1 MVFPR
6 DAAPAAE
13 NSRIKFS
20 RQAEKASANFSG
32 AKIRSAH
39 FPAGGIFVS
48 GLAGKRP
55 RAQRFPAACTFLFGT
70 NRPKSPVYIQ
80 QPQRPIRQ
88 SPNAF
93 FLQLRFSRRENTRCI
108 FFQHPKPSF
117 PAWPANISRC
127 QSYYNLQQDNSFPS
141 GTSRPTPPAAILFIP
156 ALTILNQPTSFLP
169 AWPADALHSS
179 PPFFQ
184 NPPIAIFPNILPA
197 FAFPY
202 LQLQSHPTTFS
213 TPSTSSVLLP
223 LFQTAAQTRNVV
235 SRAGAA
241 CKAADGAGEEP
252 AFFLSFL
259 FFSPLFFP
267 LFFSFPSPWRRGF
280 AATPSFFFL
289 LLFFF
294 LFFLFVFLL
303 LFLLFSFCF
312 FSLYFYSDF
321 LFLFFLCPFF
331 LLFLSFYFCSYLCF
345 FCILFLLLFLSLL
358 FFLVF
363 IFVFLSFFFIFA
375 SPFLFLSFFLFYF
388 FTLLTPISFL
398 IIQPLADHSFFLFRR
413 QSFPSHPVT
422 SRQQQK
428 EKNIGK
434 RIHGGE
440 MAFRE
445 RTGGGRK
452 DRGTEWSP
460 ERDGKKCIL
469 RGMEQWAERNEWR
482 EEID

>member
-48 GLAGKRP
+48 GLAGQRP
-55 RAQRFPAACTFLFGT
+55 RVQRFPDACTFLFGAS
-70 NRPKSPVYIQ
+70 RPTSSISIH
-80 QPQRPIRQ
+80 QPQRPTRQ
-88 SPNAF
+88 SQNT

-108 FFQHPKPSF
+108 FFQHPKPSL
-117 PAWPANISRC
+117 PAWPANIC

-294 LFFLFVFLL
+294 LFFLFVFL
-303 LFLLFSFCF
+303 
-312 FSLYFYSDF
+312 
-321 LFLFFLCPFF
+321 
-331 LLFLSFYFCSYLCF
+331 SFYFCSYLCF
-345 FCILFLLLFLSLL
+345 FLFIFSLYFSSCFFLFVFSFFYFYFSFYFLFLFYFYFLFLLSFCFYFYLCLLYFFSLF
-358 FFLVF
+358 FFLV
-363 IFVFLSFFFIFA
+363 FIFA
-375 SPFLFLSFFLFYF
+375 SPFLFFVFLFVLLFYPPYSNLFPHYPTARRPFIF
-388 FTLLTPISFL
+388 FSSAANLSHSL
-398 IIQPLADHSFFLFRR
+398 QPLLGSSKKKKISA
-413 QSFPSHPVT
+413 
-422 SRQQQK
+422 K
-428 EKNIGK
+428 ESTGVEWPP
-434 RIHGGE
+434 GS
-440 MAFRE
+440 E
-445 RTGGGRK
+445 RA
-452 DRGTEWSP
+452 
-460 ERDGKKCIL
+460 
-469 RGMEQWAERNEWR
+469 AE
-482 EEID
+482 

>member
-1 MVFPR
+1 MFGLSKGCR
-6 DAAPAAE
+6 TCCRKQQNKIQPASRKSKREFFRRE
-13 NSRIKFS
+13 NTKCTFSSRRHLCFRLG
-20 RQAEKASANFSG
+20 RQAAQSPTLPGRLHIPFRHQP
-32 AKIRSAH
+32 AKISRLHSA
-39 FPAGGIFVS
+39 
-48 GLAGKRP
+48 
-55 RAQRFPAACTFLFGT
+55 AAAANPSIAKC
-70 NRPKSPVYIQ
+70 
-80 QPQRPIRQ
+80 
-88 SPNAF
+88 F

-345 FCILFLLLFLSLL
+345 F
-358 FFLVF
+358 V
-363 IFVFLSFFFIFA
+363 
-375 SPFLFLSFFLFYF
+375 FYF
-388 FTLLTPISFL
+388 CFYFYLCFS
-398 IIQPLADHSFFLFRR
+398 S
-413 QSFPSHPVT
+413 
-422 SRQQQK
+422 
-428 EKNIGK
+428 
-434 RIHGGE
+434 
-440 MAFRE
+440 
-445 RTGGGRK
+445 
-452 DRGTEWSP
+452 
-460 ERDGKKCIL
+460 
-469 RGMEQWAERNEWR
+469 
-482 EEID
+482 

>member
-289 LLFFF
+289 FFLFIFILIFYSCFFFVLSFCFFF
-294 LFFLFVFLL
+294 LFIFALIFLFWCFVFI
-303 LFLLFSFCF
+303 FSFYFYFCFYFYLCLLYF
-312 FSLYFYSDF
+312 FSLF
-321 LFLFFLCPFF
+321 
-331 LLFLSFYFCSYLCF
+331 
-345 FCILFLLLFLSLL
+345 

-363 IFVFLSFFFIFA
+363 IFASSFLFFVFLFVLLFYPPYSNLFPHYPTARRPFIF
-375 SPFLFLSFFLFYF
+375 SIPPPIF
-388 FTLLTPISFL
+388 PISSSRF
-398 IIQPLADHSFFLFRR
+398 PAAVKRKKYR
-413 QSFPSHPVT
+413 Q
-422 SRQQQK
+422 
-428 EKNIGK
+428 KNPQG
-434 RIHGGE
+434 
-440 MAFRE
+440 
-445 RTGGGRK
+445 
-452 DRGTEWSP
+452 
-460 ERDGKKCIL
+460 RDGL
-469 RGMEQWAERNEWR
+469 TEANGRR
-482 EEID
+482 EERQRDRMG

>member
-1 MVFPR
+1 MFGLSKGCR
-6 DAAPAAE
+6 TCCRKQQNKIQPASRKSKREFFRRE
-13 NSRIKFS
+13 NTKCTFSSRRHLCFRLG
-20 RQAEKASANFSG
+20 RQAAQSPTLPGRLHIPFRHQP
-32 AKIRSAH
+32 AKISRLHSA
-39 FPAGGIFVS
+39 
-48 GLAGKRP
+48 
-55 RAQRFPAACTFLFGT
+55 AAAANPSIAKC
-70 NRPKSPVYIQ
+70 
-80 QPQRPIRQ
+80 
-88 SPNAF
+88 F

-294 LFFLFVFLL
+294 LFF
-303 LFLLFSFCF
+303 SFCF
-312 FSLYFYSDF
+312 F
-321 LFLFFLCPFF
+321 C
-331 LLFLSFYFCSYLCF
+331 FYFC
-345 FCILFLLLFLSLL
+345 
-358 FFLVF
+358 
-363 IFVFLSFFFIFA
+363 
-375 SPFLFLSFFLFYF
+375 FFLFAF
-388 FTLLTPISFL
+388 FSL
-398 IIQPLADHSFFLFRR
+398 FFF
-413 QSFPSHPVT
+413 
-422 SRQQQK
+422 
-428 EKNIGK
+428 
-434 RIHGGE
+434 
-440 MAFRE
+440 
-445 RTGGGRK
+445 
-452 DRGTEWSP
+452 
-460 ERDGKKCIL
+460 
-469 RGMEQWAERNEWR
+469 
-482 EEID
+482 